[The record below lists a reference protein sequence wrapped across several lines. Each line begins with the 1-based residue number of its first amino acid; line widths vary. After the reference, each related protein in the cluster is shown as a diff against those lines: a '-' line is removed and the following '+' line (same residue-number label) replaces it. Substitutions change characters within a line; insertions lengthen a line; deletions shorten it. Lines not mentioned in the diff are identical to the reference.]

1 MNEKGVWSEFFK
13 TRSQCS
19 LYQEVLGGENGNQHI
34 YEGQISE
41 NIFSKVKY
49 EGAEVPLMSRET
61 IVSKFF
67 QTFLKVYGTKC
78 IQPCP
83 VS

>member
-1 MNEKGVWSEFFK
+1 MNEMGIWSKFFK

-19 LYQEVLGGENGNQHI
+19 LYKEVLGGENGNQRI
-34 YEGQISE
+34 YEGQMSE
-41 NIFSKVKY
+41 NILSEVKY
-49 EGAEVPLMSRET
+49 EGAEVPLMSKET

-67 QTFLKVYGTKC
+67 RTFLKVYDTKC
-78 IQPCP
+78 IQPCH